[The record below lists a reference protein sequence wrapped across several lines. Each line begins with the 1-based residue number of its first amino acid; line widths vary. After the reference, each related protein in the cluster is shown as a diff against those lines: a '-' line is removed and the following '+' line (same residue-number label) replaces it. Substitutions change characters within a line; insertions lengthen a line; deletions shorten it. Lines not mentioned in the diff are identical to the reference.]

1 MSGPVTFTPENWDQP
16 QAVTL
21 NAPTG
26 TAPHTAVINL
36 EVTGGDATYLALD
49 LGDVN
54 VAVGDP
60 ATTITLTPNPDQPTT
75 TKPTSV
81 TATLTADVGTPTGGV
96 VFRVDGVSACDC
108 DTAIVDGVAQYN
120 LGRLPPG
127 TYTVT
132 ATYPGDATH
141 HAGTAIIELDVKAV
155 IPEPEDDAITIPED
169 AGFSTIDLLANDADA
184 DALTI
189 QSITQPANGVASCDP
204 VCGYRANPDF
214 HGTDSFT
221 YTVTEGTYTATATV
235 TVTVEPVNDPP
246 VGVDDAATVTE
257 DTDAVR
263 IDVVGND
270 GDVDGD
276 TLAVADHTEAA
287 NGEVAC
293 DESSCTYTPGRDF
306 HGTDTFTYTASD
318 GVEPATATVTVT
330 VTPVND
336 PPAAAEDAA
345 TTGEDAATTIEVVAN
360 DGDVDGDTL
369 AVADHT
375 EAANGEVACDE
386 HVVHLHPGQ

>member
-1 MSGPVTFTPENWDQP
+1 MTVTPTDLALDTTAANPTATYQVVLDTMPTDDVTITPTTTDPAVTVSGPVTFTPENWDQP
-16 QAVTL
+16 QTVTL

-204 VCGYRANPDF
+204 VCRIHAPAL
-214 HGTDSFT
+214 TS
-221 YTVTEGTYTATATV
+221 TA
-235 TVTVEPVNDPP
+235 
-246 VGVDDAATVTE
+246 
-257 DTDAVR
+257 
-263 IDVVGND
+263 
-270 GDVDGD
+270 
-276 TLAVADHTEAA
+276 L
-287 NGEVAC
+287 
-293 DESSCTYTPGRDF
+293 
-306 HGTDTFTYTASD
+306 TAS
-318 GVEPATATVTVT
+318 P
-330 VTPVND
+330 TPSPRGPT
-336 PPAAAEDAA
+336 PP
-345 TTGEDAATTIEVVAN
+345 
-360 DGDVDGDTL
+360 
-369 AVADHT
+369 
-375 EAANGEVACDE
+375 
-386 HVVHLHPGQ
+386 PPP